1 MVAVV
6 GASMVDAYSA
16 HWGEKSHKIRED
28 AIPTMHKLGCF
39 GCSFE
44 SDMK

>member
-1 MVAVV
+1 
-6 GASMVDAYSA
+6 MVDTYSL
-16 HWGEKSHKIRED
+16 GVKKKKSHKIRED
-28 AIPTMHKLGCF
+28 AIPTEHNLDYF